1 MTVLITGGAGY
12 IGSNIARLL
21 IKKKIKVCIVDDLS
35 ENNKLLVPKKAIFYK
50 NNILN
55 TQKLRNIIVNNKIS
69 SIFHLAA
76 KIKVP
81 ESEIKPEKYF
91 LNNFIGTIK
100 LLEAT
105 KNTNVRKF
113 IFSSTC
119 AVYGNQRVVS
129 EKSKIS
135 PTSVYGE
142 SKYFAEKYIES
153 FSKKNDLNYVILRYF
168 NVCGSD
174 PNLNHGQVK
183 KNGQLFKNLALES
196 IKKQPKIKI
205 FGDDFNTNDGTCE
218 RDYIHVSDISRIH
231 FLSLKFLNSNNK
243 NLLLNCGYGNS
254 YSVKKIVSIFQKI
267 SEKKFNIKIEKRRK
281 GDVKS
286 IKTKNSMLK
295 KVLKF
300 KPKYNNIYK
309 IVKSCIDWEKN
320 SNNDK

>member
-12 IGSNIARLL
+12 IGSNLARLL
-21 IKKKIKVCIVDDLS
+21 VKKKNKVCIVDNLS
-35 ENNKLLVPKKAIFYK
+35 ENNKLLIPKKAIFY
-50 NNILN
+50 NCNILN
-55 TQKLRNIIVNNKIS
+55 IKKIRKIIIKNKIS

-81 ESEIKPEKYF
+81 ESEIKPDKYF
-91 LNNFIGTIK
+91 LNNFMGTIK

-105 KNTNVRKF
+105 KNTTVKKF

-119 AVYGNQRVVS
+119 AVYGNQTVVD
-129 EKSKIS
+129 ENSKIN

-142 SKYFAEKYIES
+142 TKYFAERYIDS
-153 FSKKNDLNYVILRYF
+153 FAKKNDLNYVILRYF

-174 PNLNHGQVK
+174 TNLNHGQVK

-205 FGDDFNTNDGTCE
+205 YGDDFNTKDGTCE
-218 RDYIHVSDISRIH
+218 RDYIHVSDISKIH
-231 FLSLKFLNSNNK
+231 FLSLKYLKSYNK

-267 SEKKFNIKIEKRRK
+267 SGKKFNIQISKRRK

-286 IKTKNSMLK
+286 IRTQNSMLK
-295 KVLKF
+295 KVLNF
-300 KPKYNNIYK
+300 KPQYNNMDK
-309 IVKSCIDWEKN
+309 IVKSCIDWEKK
-320 SNNDK
+320 SNNVK